1 MRRMGPRFQPDVF
14 DENMKLVN
22 EVRKVAERRGC
33 TVSAHVICWHVKQ
46 LITCI
51 IDCPS
56 RYRMGEG
63 LESKARNARIIP
75 FGASTV
81 ERVEENLKEVLLD
94 DEEMALLEEAVVRRP
109 IQGHRWPPFLEQ
121 FAIFEAILCGFIA
134 MNKMCRAIQP
144 RVKQF
149 YLQQSIKEEVRRRRM
164 FS

>member
-46 LITCI
+46 LIMI

-63 LESKARNARIIP
+63 LESKARNA
-75 FGASTV
+75 
-81 ERVEENLKEVLLD
+81 
-94 DEEMALLEEAVVRRP
+94 
-109 IQGHRWPPFLEQ
+109 
-121 FAIFEAILCGFIA
+121 
-134 MNKMCRAIQP
+134 
-144 RVKQF
+144 
-149 YLQQSIKEEVRRRRM
+149 
-164 FS
+164 